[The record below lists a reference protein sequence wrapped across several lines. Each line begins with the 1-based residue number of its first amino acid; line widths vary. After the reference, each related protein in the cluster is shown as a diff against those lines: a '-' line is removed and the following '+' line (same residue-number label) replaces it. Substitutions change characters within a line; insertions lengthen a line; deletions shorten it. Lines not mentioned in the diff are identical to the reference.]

1 MSVQIHDPVDDRQQL
16 HVCLLPDFHLN
27 LKTTTLLGSRAKLQG
42 TLDVLH
48 CTIANMSDI
57 PKLEQLI
64 MTRFRSIIQDRL
76 VHPNHLTLTLPRLQ
90 ATQQGIPIVTDLG
103 QRAVEA
109 VREGISK
116 AASDFVNLG
125 PIPNSLEPDLPQS
138 ALQSQSQSQP
148 QSQLPSPSA
157 SPPIGRKR
165 IPMPAGFPGYSSSA
179 MDSPAL
185 TPTPRGESRRSTLPP
200 QLPAF
205 AQPQGQ
211 PRRPQ
216 PTTQSSAHRTPG
228 LATTG
233 RTSSLAPSNSRDGD
247 ASGAGSNSQFRFR
260 GQFASQ
266 PPTPSVGDPRVGALN
281 SRAP

>member
-1 MSVQIHDPVDDRQQL
+1 MLVTRFPPQSQDYHFTRQS
-16 HVCLLPDFHLN
+16 CKATGYATDY
-27 LKTTTLLGSRAKLQG
+27 
-42 TLDVLH
+42 VL
-48 CTIANMSDI
+48 IFPKADQSDI

-90 ATQQGIPIVTDLG
+90 ATQQGVPIVTDLG

-125 PIPNSLEPDLPQS
+125 PIPNKLEPDL
-138 ALQSQSQSQP
+138 SQTASQGQSQP
-148 QSQLPSPSA
+148 QSQLPSPPA
-157 SPPIGRKR
+157 SPPVGRKR

-185 TPTPRGESRRSTLPP
+185 TPTPRGEPRRSTLPP

-205 AQPQGQ
+205 AQAQGQ
-211 PRRPQ
+211 PQRPQ
-216 PTTQSSAHRTPG
+216 PNAQSSAYRTPG
-228 LATTG
+228 LAATG
-233 RTSSLAPSNSRDGD
+233 RTSSLAPSNSRNGEG
-247 ASGAGSNSQFRFR
+247 SGTGSNSQFRFR

-266 PPTPSVGDPRVGALN
+266 PPTPGGVDPRVGALN
-281 SRAP
+281 SRAL